1 MGKSNKKG
9 SKANVFKVAGAKSL
23 KKTKAKAVNLGLK
36 NIKQK
41 VQDIDKEF
49 VEINKKPKAPQHKNA
64 PAIIKV
70 PPKVKKLE
78 KPVSKEEVA
87 ETAEGMVKM
96 DL

>member
-1 MGKSNKKG
+1 MGKKNKSG

-41 VQDIDKEF
+41 ILDIDKQF
-49 VEINKKPKAPQHKNA
+49 LEINKNPKSKEKAKPE
-64 PAIIKV
+64 V
-70 PPKVKKLE
+70 
-78 KPVSKEEVA
+78 KPVQKKPEKNITKEEVA
-87 ETAEGMVKM
+87 NTAEQIVKM